1 MQVTYEFQLDDL
13 RALER
18 FSKAKRSGRVRFH
31 PIRLMFWMIT
41 AFLMFVGLVAGFTS
55 PTFAATWKINP
66 LVALVPLS
74 FWLLPLGFFALLWFG
89 APLLQP
95 MGFRSSPLWKKQLT
109 LSPEKEGLRGS
120 SVWWSQV
127 TSIEETPTHFFV
139 LFEPNQALIIPKRA
153 FSSDFAA
160 TQFISSCRDYWQ
172 EAKTKVA
179 EPTPN

>member
-1 MQVTYEFQLDDL
+1 MQITYEFQLDDL

-18 FSKAKRSGRVRFH
+18 FSNAKRSGRARSH
-31 PIRLMFWMIT
+31 AFWLIVWFMSTLPTLLGI
-41 AFLMFVGLVAGFTS
+41 VSGLRA

-66 LVALVPLS
+66 LAAFVPLS
-74 FWLLPLGFFALLWFG
+74 FWFIPLVFFALLWFG

-95 MGFRSSPLWKKQLT
+95 LGFRSSPLWKKQLT
-109 LSPEKEGLRGS
+109 LSPAKEGLRGS
-120 SVWWSQV
+120 SILWSQV
-127 TSIEETPTHFFV
+127 TFIEEIPTHFFV

-172 EAKTKVA
+172 EAKTNLAKS
-179 EPTPN
+179 PPN

>member
-18 FSKAKRSGRVRFH
+18 FSKAKRSGRARSHAFW
-31 PIRLMFWMIT
+31 LMVW
-41 AFLMFVGLVAGFTS
+41 FVSTLPTLLGIVSGLRS
-55 PTFAATWKINP
+55 PTFAATWKTNP
-66 LVALVPLS
+66 LAALVPLS
-74 FWLLPLGFFALLWFG
+74 FWLLPLGFLALLWFG

-95 MGFRSSPLWKKQLT
+95 MGFRSSPLWKKQMT
-109 LSPEKEGLRGS
+109 LSPAKEGLRGS
-120 SVWWSQV
+120 SVLWSQV

-160 TQFISSCRDYWQ
+160 TQFISSCRDLWQ
-172 EAKTKVA
+172 ETQTKVA
-179 EPTPN
+179 KSSLD